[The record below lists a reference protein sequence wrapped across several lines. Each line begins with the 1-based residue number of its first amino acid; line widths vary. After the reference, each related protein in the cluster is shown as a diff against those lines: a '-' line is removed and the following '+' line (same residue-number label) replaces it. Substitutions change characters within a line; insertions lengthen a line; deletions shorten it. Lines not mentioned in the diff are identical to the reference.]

1 MAVSLHFAFLFQYYL
16 VVFSTGLSQKIVQA
30 RPQAL

>member
-1 MAVSLHFAFLFQYYL
+1 MAVSLLFAFLFQYDL
-16 VVFSTGLSQKIVQA
+16 VVFIKGLSQKIVQT